1 MLADSARLPHP
12 PAAAASAASAS
23 SAASAESLPRP
34 SPRLRSVLIVFAI
47 WTGWGLWSLHQRT
60 LAAILT
66 GTPAPARANPW
77 QLTMASA
84 WFWALA
90 TLAVMAV
97 ARQIRSRIATGGGR
111 IAAHVAAFAVLHT
124 IDVTV
129 YWLASRLM
137 GAEPRAWLPLLFSLA
152 TFNALTYTAVAFAT
166 TALDAAAA
174 LRERAT
180 REARLE
186 AQLTFAQLHTLRAQ
200 LQPHFLFNALN
211 GISSLMHTDVER
223 ADRMLARISELL
235 RAAIDTAPI
244 AEVPIGEELAFAARY
259 LDIEKMRYGD
269 RLDVILDVPADV
281 SGLLVPNMLLQPLLE
296 NAVRH
301 GVAPHAR
308 PGTIRL
314 RIRRQGNA
322 LAIAVRDSGAGFG
335 ADTPEGTGLR
345 ITRER
350 LASLYGPGE
359 RLAFSTDAEGFEARV
374 TLPCREARR

>member
-1 MLADSARLPHP
+1 M
-12 PAAAASAASAS
+12 PAETTSLSRPLLV
-23 SAASAESLPRP
+23 AESATAPAVVRT
-34 SPRLRSVLIVFAI
+34 STRLRGVLIVFAI

-60 LAAILT
+60 LAAMLT
-66 GTPAPARANPW
+66 GAPAPARANPW

-90 TLAVMAV
+90 TLAVMAT
-97 ARQIRSRIATGGGR
+97 ARRIRDRFGSTRGR
-111 IAAHVAAFAVLHT
+111 MLAHLGAFAALHAV
-124 IDVTV
+124 DVTV

-137 GAEPRAWLPLLFSLA
+137 GGEARAWLPLLFSLL

-235 RAAIDTAPI
+235 RAAIETAPI
-244 AEVPIGEELAFAARY
+244 PEVPIGEELAFAARY

-269 RLDVILDVPADV
+269 RLDVVIDVPADV

-301 GVAPHAR
+301 GVARHAR
-308 PGTIRL
+308 PGVIHL
-314 RIRRQGNA
+314 RIRRHGA
-322 LAIAVRDSGAGFG
+322 ELVIAVRDSGAGFG
-335 ADTPEGTGLR
+335 PETPDGTGLR

-350 LASLYGPGE
+350 LVSLYGPGE
-359 RLAFSTDAEGFEARV
+359 RLAFSTDEDGFEARV
-374 TLPCREARR
+374 TLPCREARP

>member
-1 MLADSARLPHP
+1 MPAARAPLPHA
-12 PAAAASAASAS
+12 PAPAASAASAS
-23 SAASAESLPRP
+23 SA
-34 SPRLRSVLIVFAI
+34 SPLRSVLIVFAI

-97 ARQIRSRIATGGGR
+97 ARRIRDRFATSAGR
-111 IAAHVAAFAVLHT
+111 FAAHVAAFAVLHT

-129 YWLASRLM
+129 YWLASRLL
-137 GAEPRAWLPLLFSLA
+137 GAEPRAWLPLLFSLV
-152 TFNALTYTAVAFAT
+152 TFNGMTYVAVALAT
-166 TALDAAAA
+166 SALDAAAA

-235 RAAIDTAPI
+235 RSAIESAPI
-244 AEVPIGEELAFAARY
+244 PEVPIGEELAFAARY
-259 LDIEKMRYGD
+259 LDIEKMRYSD
-269 RLDVILDVPADV
+269 RLDVVLDVPADV

-301 GVAPHAR
+301 GVARHAR
-308 PGTIRL
+308 AGVIRL
-314 RIRRQGNA
+314 RIRREGDEVV
-322 LAIAVRDSGAGFG
+322 IAVRDSGSGFG
-335 ADTPEGTGLR
+335 PETADGTGLR

-359 RLAFSTDAEGFEARV
+359 RLAFSTDEDGFEARV

>member
-1 MLADSARLPHP
+1 MTAETARLAHP
-12 PAAAASAASAS
+12 PLASES
-23 SAASAESLPRP
+23 SAATTVVRAPGRG
-34 SPRLRSVLIVFAI
+34 RGVLVVFAI
-47 WTGWGLWSLHQRT
+47 WTVWGLWSLNQRA

-66 GTPAPARANPW
+66 GTPAPERANPW

-90 TLAVMAV
+90 TLAIMGV
-97 ARQIRSRIATGGGR
+97 ARRIRDRIGTTEGR
-111 IAAHVAAFAVLHT
+111 LLAHAGAFAGLHV

-129 YWLASRLM
+129 YRVAAGLM
-137 GAEPRAWLPLLFSLA
+137 GAEPRPFLSLLVSLL
-152 TFNALTYTAVAFAT
+152 TFNALIYIAVAFAT
-166 TALDAAAA
+166 TALDAAAT

-186 AQLTFAQLHTLRAQ
+186 AQLSLARFHTLRAQ

-223 ADRMLARISELL
+223 ADRMLVRISELL
-235 RAAIDTAPI
+235 RAAIESAPLP
-244 AEVPIGEELAFAARY
+244 EVPIGEELAFVARY
-259 LDIEKMRYGD
+259 LEIEKMRYGD
-269 RLDVILDVPADV
+269 RLDVILDVPADL

-308 PGTIRL
+308 PGVVHL
-314 RIRRQGNA
+314 RIRRQA
-322 LAIAVRDSGAGFG
+322 DELEITVRDSGAGFG
-335 ADTPEGTGLR
+335 PETPAGAGLR

-350 LASLYGPGE
+350 LASLYGPRE
-359 RLAFSTDAEGFEARV
+359 RLAFSTDEDGFEARV
-374 TLPCREARR
+374 TLPCRPATTSHAPLPR

>member
-1 MLADSARLPHP
+1 MAPG
-12 PAAAASAASAS
+12 SAS
-23 SAASAESLPRP
+23 R
-34 SPRLRSVLIVFAI
+34 
-47 WTGWGLWSLHQRT
+47 
-60 LAAILT
+60 
-66 GTPAPARANPW
+66 
-77 QLTMASA
+77 ASA

-97 ARQIRSRIATGGGR
+97 GRRIRGRIASTGGR
-111 IAAHVAAFAVLHT
+111 IAAHVVAFAVLHT
-124 IDVTV
+124 VDVTV
-129 YWLASRLM
+129 YWTASRLM
-137 GAEPRAWLPLLFSLA
+137 GGEARAWLPLLFSLVS
-152 TFNALTYTAVAFAT
+152 FNALTDTAVALAT
-166 TALDAAAA
+166 TALDSAAA

-235 RAAIDTAPI
+235 RAAIETAPI
-244 AEVPIGEELAFAARY
+244 PEVPIGEELAFAARY

-308 PGTIRL
+308 AGTIHL
-314 RIRRQGNA
+314 RIRRQGDE
-322 LAIAVRDSGAGFG
+322 LLIAVRDSGTGFDP
-335 ADTPEGTGLR
+335 DTTDGTGLR

-359 RLAFSTDAEGFEARV
+359 RLTFSTDEAGFEARV
-374 TLPCREARR
+374 TLPCRVARR

>member
-1 MLADSARLPHP
+1 MPVETVRLDPAP
-12 PAAAASAASAS
+12 IPAASDSSALSAS
-23 SAASAESLPRP
+23 SASSAFRAAPRT
-34 SPRLRSVLIVFAI
+34 RTILAVFAI

-97 ARQIRSRIATGGGR
+97 GRRIRDRFASTGGR
-111 IAAHVAAFAVLHT
+111 IAAHVLAFSVLHT
-124 IDVTV
+124 VDVTV
-129 YWLASRLM
+129 YWIASRLM
-137 GAEPRAWLPLLFSLA
+137 GGEARAWLPLLFSLV
-152 TFNALTYTAVAFAT
+152 TFNALTYTAVALAT
-166 TALDAAAA
+166 TALDSAAA

-235 RAAIDTAPI
+235 RAAIETAPI
-244 AEVPIGEELAFAARY
+244 PEVPIGEELAFAARY

-301 GVAPHAR
+301 GVAAHAR
-308 PGTIRL
+308 PGTIHL
-314 RIRRQGNA
+314 RIRRQGDE
-322 LAIAVRDSGAGFG
+322 LVIAVRDSGGGFG
-335 ADTPEGTGLR
+335 PGTPDGTGLR

-359 RLAFSTDAEGFEARV
+359 RLTFSTDESGFEARV
-374 TLPCREARR
+374 MLPCRAARR